1 MKLGIIGNGFV
12 GSAVAN
18 GFDIDVEQ
26 FIVDPKFNDNTIYDL
41 VNNFDP
47 PILFV
52 CVPTPKQDTHMD
64 VDVSCVR
71 EVLQELHQLE
81 YKGIVIIKSTIT
93 PDHLTKMKKD
103 FKLKLVYNPEFLTE
117 ANAHHDFLNPNM
129 QVLGGK
135 WKDCETVEKS
145 YIRHSS
151 VKIVPTFKVDLITA
165 SLIKYTINSW
175 LATKVTFFNELN
187 DLFNKSGTKVPWENF
202 IDILT
207 RDNRI
212 GDTHMQVPGTDG
224 KQGFGGHCF
233 PIDTEALVYYA
244 KLKKAD
250 LGVLKTAIDKNKKLR
265 Q

>member
-103 FKLKLVYNPEFLTE
+103 FKLKLVYNPYFYL
-117 ANAHHDFLNPNM
+117 
-129 QVLGGK
+129 
-135 WKDCETVEKS
+135 S
-145 YIRHSS
+145 YQIQSS
-151 VKIVPTFKVDLITA
+151 
-165 SLIKYTINSW
+165 W
-175 LATKVTFFNELN
+175 
-187 DLFNKSGTKVPWENF
+187 
-202 IDILT
+202 
-207 RDNRI
+207 
-212 GDTHMQVPGTDG
+212 
-224 KQGFGGHCF
+224 
-233 PIDTEALVYYA
+233 
-244 KLKKAD
+244 
-250 LGVLKTAIDKNKKLR
+250 
-265 Q
+265 